1 NCPNPCKRLTTINY
15 QLTKSGQ
22 VSLKIYNAL
31 GQLVKTLVNEAKP
44 AGAYQVEWDS
54 RDGGG
59 LKVSSGVYIYRLQ
72 AGDFIDTKKMVVIK

>member
-1 NCPNPCKRLTTINY
+1 INY

-44 AGAYQVEWDS
+44 AGAYRVEWDGK
-54 RDGGG
+54 DGGG